1 MQTRIGP
8 FDTDPYHQGMDV
20 KDALN
25 KIMEKH
31 GWNQHELAKALEVT
45 QPSVSRWLSGA
56 DPRGETREKIRELLR
71 EDYSTVTSTA
81 GEKTTTRGISVKGQ
95 AAAGLW
101 FDEGAVDESVYGE
114 IPIAIARYA
123 TIEQSAYRV
132 MGDSMDKL
140 GFLDGSFVITVDY
153 WKVRAAIQDG
163 DTVVVEQRDGGRIER
178 TVKVVAITPDSYRL
192 EARSNN
198 PKWAGSAIVIPRV
211 NADMADDRSTEIVG
225 LVIGNY
231 RPVG

>member
-8 FDTDPYHQGMDV
+8 PQCGSVYQGMDV

-31 GWNQHELAKALEVT
+31 GWNQHELARALEVT
-45 QPSVSRWLSGA
+45 QPTVSRWLSGS
-56 DPRGETREKIRELLR
+56 DPRGQSREKISELLK
-71 EDYSTVTSTA
+71 EDYSTVVSTA
-81 GEKTTTRGISVKGQ
+81 GEKTSTRGIAVKGQ

-101 FDEGAVDESVYGE
+101 FDEGVIDESVYEE
-114 IPIAIARYA
+114 IPIVIARYA
-123 TIEQSAYRV
+123 SIEQSAYRV
-132 MGDSMDKL
+132 IGDSMDKI
-140 GFLDGSFVITVDY
+140 GFLDGSFVITVEY

-198 PKWAGSAIVIPRV
+198 TKWAGSAIVIPRT
-211 NADMADDRSTEIVG
+211 NADLADDRSTEIVG